1 MGATQLQIRRGTT
14 AQNNSFIGAM
24 GEITFDTTTKS
35 LRLHDGVT
43 VGGRAIPTYSGV
55 VPEGGDYVVVSYYA
69 ADGSSW
75 YRQYQSG
82 WVEQGGK
89 IVTTATARP
98 QEPVTLPIA
107 MATAVYHKTK
117 QLIKAASLTTGF
129 NWIYIADSQ
138 SGVTDTATTIYL
150 SIPANSVCTAVN
162 WEVKGMAA

>member
-1 MGATQLQIRRGTT
+1 MSATQLQIRRGTT
-14 AQNNSFIGAM
+14 AQNDSFIGAM

-82 WVEQGGK
+82 WVEQGGL
-89 IVTTATARP
+89 VTGGSTSAGILVSFPVSFANTAYQFRGNGFTSSASTTQLCVR
-98 QEPVTLPIA
+98 EVGSTRATNGVYAITLGNNA
-107 MATAVYHKTK
+107 YN
-117 QLIKAASLTTGF
+117 GF
-129 NWIYIADSQ
+129 TFY
-138 SGVTDTATTIYL
+138 
-150 SIPANSVCTAVN
+150 
-162 WEVKGMAA
+162 WEAKGMAA

>member
-1 MGATQLQIRRGTT
+1 MSATQLQIRRGTT

-82 WVEQGGK
+82 WVEQGGT
-89 IVTTATARP
+89 VTTSTGDYSI
-98 QEPVTLPIA
+98 TLPIT
-107 MATAVYHKTK
+107 MANNTYCPNLTPYQATSTTDLTIRMLPSSTTTT
-117 QLIKAASLTTGF
+117 LIIKTTGNGASVGF
-129 NWIYIADSQ
+129 
-138 SGVTDTATTIYL
+138 GVK
-150 SIPANSVCTAVN
+150 
-162 WEVKGMAA
+162 WEVKGLAAA